1 MASQHL
7 LAEARDFVPA
17 APTAGVLS
25 AVGGVAPEAEDQYF
39 ANDHG
44 LNVPFDFDYEAI
56 IDFNTKKKWAEFV
69 FVPVSWISVIC
80 CYPCFLSQNVEWTAE
95 AQHVALTIDG
105 IRYVQEKHPSYCG
118 MSCTDVG
125 KTSKTV
131 PYDKI
136 TDCDLQEPAGMA
148 CVCCVPE
155 TLTVVRVDTASSGDS
170 GGVARH
176 DLELAGLK
184 HAGEFKRA
192 VWDMKRGTASAGASA
207 PAAQLQAPRQNGM
220 ELTVLMEIRSE
231 LQQLTSLLKEQAKSA
246 GGDSSD

>member
-1 MASQHL
+1 MSSHSL
-7 LAEARDFVPA
+7 LS
-17 APTAGVLS
+17 T
-25 AVGGVAPEAEDQYF
+25 VGGAVPEAED
-39 ANDHG
+39 DHFEGEPG
-44 LNVPFDFDYEAI
+44 LNVAFDFDYDEI
-56 IDFNTKKKWAEFV
+56 IDFRTKLMWARFIFNPTMWNAV
-69 FVPVSWISVIC
+69 VC
-80 CYPCFLSQNVEWTAE
+80 CYPCFISQNVEWEAR

-105 IRYVQEKHPSYCG
+105 IRYVTEKHPSQCG
-118 MSCTDVG
+118 LSCTDVG